1 MEPQQ
6 SPQQEPTSYGGRTIF
21 FVFIALAIWWYW
33 GTNEPQMSAP
43 IQPAPSQFIQPDK
56 TFNQGSTYL
65 APYSPSSAG
74 YGCTIDCSGHEA
86 GQAWAE
92 LNAIEDEDDC
102 SGNSQSFIE
111 GCQAYVQENAEEKTE
126 EASE

>member
-1 MEPQQ
+1 
-6 SPQQEPTSYGGRTIF
+6 
-21 FVFIALAIWWYW
+21 
-33 GTNEPQMSAP
+33 MSAP
-43 IQPAPSQFIQPDK
+43 IHPTPSQFIPPHK
-56 TFNQGSTYL
+56 TFNPGSTYR
-65 APYSPSSAG
+65 APYSPTFAG

-92 LNAIEDEDDC
+92 RNAIDDEDDC
-102 SGNSQSFIE
+102 RGNSQSFIE